1 MKITCPSCGISYEIQ
16 EDNIG
21 SEGRKVRCSRCNTQ
35 WSLKQDAPAPDE
47 KEPENQEFEPEPQ
60 DDDPPETIDVAAE
73 SDLDEE
79 TEASPDEPEEVDDSD
94 EKPKGRGLSLIRRN
108 KRSGARK
115 TRIRRVH
122 SIRMTS
128 NRRTML
134 GALTL
139 AASLVIC
146 FSTVLFRHGI
156 VDKFPDLASL
166 YELAGFEVNLRKL
179 EFGDL
184 RVFREQ
190 EGGEPVLV
198 LEGAIDNPNKE
209 LVTVPAIR
217 FALRNEDAQEIY
229 AWTLEPRVL
238 RLDAGQSTRFRTR
251 LVSPPELASEVQLRF
266 TERRKRQ
273 ASL

>member
-1 MKITCPSCGISYEIQ
+1 MKITCPSCGISYQIQ
-16 EDNIG
+16 EDSVG
-21 SEGRKVRCSRCNTQ
+21 MEGRKVRCSRCNTQ
-35 WSLKQDAPAPDE
+35 WSLNQDTTLSDEKPEENQGFDAPADE
-47 KEPENQEFEPEPQ
+47 EDLTDPFDSAV
-60 DDDPPETIDVAAE
+60 DDDPVDDPT
-73 SDLDEE
+73 STDEDPSE
-79 TEASPDEPEEVDDSD
+79 EPEES
-94 EKPKGRGLSLIRRN
+94 EKPKGRSLTFRRRN
-108 KRSGARK
+108 RRSDPRRS
-115 TRIRRVH
+115 RIKRVH

-128 NRRTML
+128 NKRTML

-139 AASLVIC
+139 AASLAIC
-146 FSTVLFRHGI
+146 FSTVVFRHGI

-166 YELAGFEVNLRKL
+166 YELAGFDVNLRKL

-190 EGGEPVLV
+190 EGSDPVLV

-238 RLDAGQSTRFRTR
+238 RLDAGQSARFRTR
-251 LVSPPELASEVQLRF
+251 LVAPPDQASDVQLRF

>member
-1 MKITCPSCGISYEIQ
+1 MKITCPSCGISYQIQ
-16 EDNIG
+16 EDSIG
-21 SEGRKVRCSRCNTQ
+21 MEGRKVRCSRCNTQ
-35 WSLKQDAPAPDE
+35 WNLNQATAQSDKKVKENQDLDPAPDE
-47 KEPENQEFEPEPQ
+47 
-60 DDDPPETIDVAAE
+60 DDPPVSFDSKVEADPVDDPAPAE
-73 SDLDEE
+73 EDREDEA
-79 TEASPDEPEEVDDSD
+79 EAS
-94 EKPKGRGLSLIRRN
+94 EKPKGRSLVFRRRN
-108 KRSGARK
+108 KKSGPRR
-115 TRIRRVH
+115 TRIKRVH

-128 NRRTML
+128 NKRTVL

-139 AASLVIC
+139 AASLALC
-146 FSTVLFRHGI
+146 FSTVIFRHGL

-166 YELAGFEVNLRKL
+166 YELAGFDVNLRKL

-190 EGGEPVLV
+190 EGSDPVLV

-209 LVTVPAIR
+209 LVPVPAIR

-251 LVSPPELASEVQLRF
+251 LVAPPDQASDVQLRF
-266 TERRKRQ
+266 TERRNRQ